1 MESNLGLPW
10 EMVGNAKVKS
20 ERQRDLGGY
29 SVQSQC
35 FSEEETEAKKRGAT
49 FPRSQNP
56 TRTLGSW
63 PSSRQHSIGVWPK
76 RVGLEP
82 DSHRLS
88 HRLPTFPTSFSIW
101 FQHTQGN
108 KLWPIH
114 KMGELA
120 AIKYDVISRK
130 TNIKGKNFHHILYYF
145 KYICESKLIKVY
157 VL

>member
-145 KYICESKLIKVY
+145 KY
-157 VL
+157 